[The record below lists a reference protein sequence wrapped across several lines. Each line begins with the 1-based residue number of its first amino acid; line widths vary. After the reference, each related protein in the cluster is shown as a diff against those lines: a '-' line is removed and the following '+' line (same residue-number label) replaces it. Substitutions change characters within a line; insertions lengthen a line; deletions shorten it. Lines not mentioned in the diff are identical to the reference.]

1 MRVWDGDDRASPYSA
16 PAWWEMGLLR
26 PDDWCGAWI
35 GLDRIADDPGV
46 LVPADEEREIMA
58 VDLEPSPYLRMTFTV
73 ARSIRQARLYVTARG
88 LYEARLNGERVGD
101 AVLAPGWTD
110 YHKRIQYQSY
120 EVTGLV
126 RQGDNALG
134 AILGPGWYSGYVG
147 FDKNKRHYGAHPWLL
162 AQLAIDYVDGTTETV
177 ASDASRRGATGPIRS
192 SDLLMGEHYDARRE
206 LTGWDVP
213 GYDDR
218 GWTPVAVTERD
229 ACAGRLAHPV
239 VFTLLVHRY
248 DGDRPR
254 STP

>member
-1 MRVWDGDDRASPYSA
+1 
-16 PAWWEMGLLR
+16 
-26 PDDWCGAWI
+26 
-35 GLDRIADDPGV
+35 
-46 LVPADEEREIMA
+46 MA
-58 VDLEPSPYLRMTFTV
+58 VDLEPSPYLRTTFTV
-73 ARSIRQARLYVTARG
+73 ARSIRQARLYVTARVSTRRASTG
-88 LYEARLNGERVGD
+88 SASATPCSRPAGPTTTSG
-101 AVLAPGWTD
+101 
-110 YHKRIQYQSY
+110 IQYQSY

-177 ASDASRRGATGPIRS
+177 ASDASWRGATGPIRS

-218 GWTPVAVTERD
+218 AWTPVAVTERD
-229 ACAGRLAHPV
+229 ATPVLAV
-239 VFTLLVHRY
+239 
-248 DGDRPR
+248 
-254 STP
+254 